1 MELLLV
7 IALIVC
13 GRWFFQSPLPSA
25 IADSLKD
32 KHGHHASAEIT
43 EAVDTLTD
51 QVAALR
57 EEVTEIGERL
67 EFTER
72 VMARLRAGTM
82 LSQPL
87 ERIYDQS

>member
-1 MELLLV
+1 MFWLA
-7 IALIVC
+7 ITLIVC
-13 GRWFFQSPLPSA
+13 GGWFFKSPLPGA
-25 IADSLKD
+25 IADSLKE

-43 EAVDTLTD
+43 DAVDMLTD

-72 VMARLRAGTM
+72 VMARLRRDDALPAGREG
-82 LSQPL
+82 L
-87 ERIYDQS
+87 

>member
-1 MELLLV
+1 MEFFLA

-13 GRWFFQSPLPSA
+13 GRWFFQSPLPGA
-25 IADSLKD
+25 IADSLKER
-32 KHGHHASAEIT
+32 HGHHASAEIT
-43 EAVDTLTD
+43 DAVDMLTD

-72 VMARLRAGTM
+72 VMARLRRDDALPAGREG
-82 LSQPL
+82 L
-87 ERIYDQS
+87 